1 MRSSPVPCDPLD
13 EFYNIT
19 GLGGPSRVGIHP
31 QTQDYG
37 PALSWGGGNAW
48 CLLGS
53 VGQTLLSQ
61 KVLFLSSPDGGP
73 LYRHP
78 GLLRTAASPASLSGT
93 PGPEDII
100 LGTPYL
106 ALKQAPSHGVRT
118 RGPGSGR
125 L

>member
-1 MRSSPVPCDPLD
+1 M
-13 EFYNIT
+13 
-19 GLGGPSRVGIHP
+19 GIGP
-31 QTQDYG
+31 QTQDQG
-37 PALSWGGGNAW
+37 PGLSWGGEGDAW

-61 KVLFLSSPDGGP
+61 KFLFLSSPDGGP
-73 LYRHP
+73 LYPHP
-78 GLLRTAASPASLSGT
+78 SLLRTAASPASLSGT
-93 PGPEDII
+93 PGPENII

-106 ALKQAPSHGVRT
+106 ALKHASSQGVRT